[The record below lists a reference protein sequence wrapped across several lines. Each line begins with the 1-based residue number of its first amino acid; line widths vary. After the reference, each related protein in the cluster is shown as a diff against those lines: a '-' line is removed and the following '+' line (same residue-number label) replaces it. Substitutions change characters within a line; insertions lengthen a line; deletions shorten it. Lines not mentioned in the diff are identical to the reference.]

1 MPGAARYR
9 GAGRGRQQRLSRTPA
24 DAPAETESDVVEPAG
39 DTAEDDLFAALDA
52 STEAVDELAMTDD
65 TEDRAPVDGIG
76 RRLCDAYAVTRSPAL
91 GLTPRSYQDEAIA
104 SWLRHNGRG
113 LVVLPTGAGKTVVA
127 LMAVARLGVRTLVVV
142 PTIDLLHQ
150 WRSTL
155 ASNLG
160 YPLEEIGIIGG
171 GKRTQRDLTVITY
184 DSAAM
189 PRRRLDG
196 FGLLVVD
203 EVHHLPARAYRSIAG
218 KVNAPFRLGLSATPE
233 RSDHGHEALASLIGP
248 VVYRRSSRDLAR
260 DRHIASYTEKRL
272 FVDLTADEQMRY
284 DQLMAEYKWYLASRR
299 GSLGRPEGIFIEM
312 IRRSG
317 HDPAARSALRAH
329 HQARLIALNATA
341 KIAKVEELLSKHR
354 TDKVLIFSEYN
365 AMVDLLSERLL
376 LPAITYRTAMPERR
390 QVLDRFREGR
400 YSKLVTGRVLN
411 EGVDVP
417 DANVAIVVSGSSATR
432 EYIQRLGRV
441 LRPKQEQAMLYELVT
456 RRTTEGRSA
465 RKRRP
470 ADEIDPEQR
479 ARLLAATRSTVEPE
493 LTDSASS
500 GGSGSPDASTR
511 AA

>member
-1 MPGAARYR
+1 MPGAPRYR
-9 GAGRGRQQRLSRTPA
+9 GAGRGWPRRHDRTQGGGA
-24 DAPAETESDVVEPAG
+24 AETATDVVEPA
-39 DTAEDDLFAALDA
+39 DETAEDDLFAALDA
-52 STEAVDELAMTDD
+52 STDRVDEVAISDD
-65 TEDRAPVDGIG
+65 TGERAPIDGIDG
-76 RRLCDAYAVTRSPAL
+76 RRCIAYAVTRPPAL

-104 SWLRHNGRG
+104 SWLRHQGRG
-113 LVVLPTGAGKTVVA
+113 HVVLPTGAGKTVVA

-150 WRSTL
+150 WRAAL

-233 RSDHGHEALASLIGP
+233 RSDHGHEALAGLIGP
-248 VVYRRSSRDLAR
+248 VVYRRSSSDLAR
-260 DRHIASYTEKRL
+260 DRHIASYAEKRL

-329 HQARLIALNATA
+329 HQARLIALNAKA
-341 KIAKVEELLSKHR
+341 KIAKVEELLTTHR
-354 TDKVLIFSEYN
+354 TDNVLIFSEYN
-365 AMVDLLSERLL
+365 TMVDLLSERLL

-390 QVLDRFREGR
+390 QVLDHFREGR
-400 YSKLVTGRVLN
+400 YTKLVTGRVLN

-456 RRTTEGRSA
+456 RRTTEGRGA

-470 ADEIDPEQR
+470 PDEIDPERR
-479 ARLLAATRSTVEPE
+479 ARLLAASRSTVVPD
-493 LTDSASS
+493 LPDSASS
-500 GGSGSPDASTR
+500 GGSRSPEDSTR